1 MNNIAIQYASFSA
14 VEKLILISLLASL
27 ITFVFHKYYKTE
39 NKVIYKL
46 FNSAS
51 ALVLIIFFDIIIIV
65 GNVVYRM
72 DFVAILGEILQV
84 VFIPFLS
91 QSWYDWITTFI
102 AQIKEFMPQIKNII
116 STIVDKEQYNNGK
129 Q

>member
-46 FNSAS
+46 FNSLS
-51 ALVLIIFFDIIIIV
+51 ALVLIIFFDIIIII
-65 GNVVYRM
+65 GKVVYRM
-72 DFVAILGEILQV
+72 NFIAILGEILQV

-102 AQIKEFMPQIKNII
+102 AQIKEL
-116 STIVDKEQYNNGK
+116 KEQ
-129 Q
+129 